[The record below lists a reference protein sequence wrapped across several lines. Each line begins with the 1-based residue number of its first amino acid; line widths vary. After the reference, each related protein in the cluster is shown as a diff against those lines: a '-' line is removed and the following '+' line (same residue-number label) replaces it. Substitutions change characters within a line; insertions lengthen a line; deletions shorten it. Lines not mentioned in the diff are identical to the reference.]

1 MASSTSNLDLL
12 SQSQYGKETT
22 ANELFNSGSPATL
35 FGRRSSTALLV
46 WHYYGGP
53 MIVDGVLTIIANGS
67 VTLSASAT
75 NYIEATRA
83 GVVSKNTSAFTPG
96 SIPLYTAVTDTT
108 TVTASPG
115 YTDYRAWAQPLHVTS
130 KTSVAVTTQDVTLT
144 AAQAAC
150 RYVTITGAL
159 TGNRSVIVPD
169 NWEGII
175 YNTNTDTGGPWTTTI
190 KTSAGSGEEVAKTK
204 RAHLLA
210 DGTNVVRVTPDT

>member
-1 MASSTSNLDLL
+1 MSVGA
-12 SQSQYGKETT
+12 
-22 ANELFNSGSPATL
+22 L
-35 FGRRSSTALLV
+35 FGRRSSSALLV
-46 WHYYGGP
+46 WNFYGGP
-53 MIVDGVLTIIANGS
+53 MQVDGVLTVIANGTVPS
-67 VTLSASAT
+67 GLTANST

-83 GVVSKNTSAFTPG
+83 GVVSKNVTAFTPG

-108 TVTASPG
+108 TVTS

-130 KTSVAVTTQDVTLT
+130 KVSVAVTAADVTLT

-159 TGNRSVIVPD
+159 TGNRAVIVPD

-190 KTSAGSGEEVAKTK
+190 KTSAGSGEVVAKTK